1 MGFPARRLR
10 RLWQHDAF
18 RELIREN
25 TVQNTAKSLPQVA
38 GIHLDTASVQPQNHP
53 VVANPPRWKRR
64 PCSHSLPARVTGTLI
79 TFFA

>member
-38 GIHLDTASVQPQNHP
+38 GIHLDTASVQSQNQP
-53 VVANPPRWKRR
+53 VVCKSSLVAHADPAPIVSRR
-64 PCSHSLPARVTGTLI
+64 E
-79 TFFA
+79 

>member
-10 RLWQHDAF
+10 RLRQHEAF
-18 RELIREN
+18 RGLIREN

-53 VVANPPRWKRR
+53 VVANPPSLENADPAPIVSRR
-64 PCSHSLPARVTGTLI
+64 E
-79 TFFA
+79 